1 MSRIGKKPILM
12 PSGVTVNETDGFII
26 VKGPRGELKKKLVP
40 GTSVDIKDGVISV
53 GVVKEDKRS
62 SALWGLSRS
71 LIANMV
77 LGVVSGY
84 EKKLEIEG
92 VGFRVTQEG
101 NGLTFLLGFS
111 HPVKVETPAGIVF
124 KVEKNIITIS
134 GIDKELVG
142 QVAAEIRSLKKPEP
156 YKGKGIRYQGEV
168 IRRKVGKKATAT
180 AG

>member
-1 MSRIGKKPILM
+1 MSRIGKKPILI
-12 PSGVTVNETDGFII
+12 PNGVTVVSDSGFVT
-26 VKGPRGELKKKLVP
+26 VKGPKGELKKKIVP
-40 GTSVDIKDGVISV
+40 GTLLEINDGVV
-53 GVVKEDKRS
+53 LVKVSKDDKRS

-71 LIANMV
+71 LVANMV
-77 LGVVSGY
+77 SGVVSGY

-92 VGFRVTQEG
+92 VGFRASQEA

-111 HPVKVETPAGIVF
+111 HPVKMDTPSGITF
-124 KVEKNIITIS
+124 KVEKNIITVS

-156 YKGKGIRYQGEV
+156 YKGKGIRYQGEI